1 LIGKPQPNGFILLD
15 YSECGTSS
23 FKPFHARARII
34 GGKIADEGNWP
45 WAVRILIGG
54 IGISSS
60 FFTILLHPLIT
71 FNFVLDKHRCGG
83 TLINQEFV
91 LTAAH
96 CFKLEQLELNK

>member
-45 WAVRILIGG
+45 WAIRIFVEGRYIVIFLHYP
-54 IGISSS
+54 SSS
-60 FFTILLHPLIT
+60 THHI
-71 FNFVLDKHRCGG
+71 
-83 TLINQEFV
+83 
-91 LTAAH
+91 
-96 CFKLEQLELNK
+96 

>member
-1 LIGKPQPNGFILLD
+1 MKETGLGQSGYLL
-15 YSECGTSS
+15 
-23 FKPFHARARII
+23 K
-34 GGKIADEGNWP
+34 
-45 WAVRILIGG
+45 V
-54 IGISSS
+54 GISSS
-60 FFTILLHPLIT
+60 SFTILLHPHIT

>member
-1 LIGKPQPNGFILLD
+1 LL
-15 YSECGTSS
+15 
-23 FKPFHARARII
+23 K
-34 GGKIADEGNWP
+34 
-45 WAVRILIGG
+45 V
-54 IGISSS
+54 GISSS
-60 FFTILLHPLIT
+60 SFTILLHPHIT